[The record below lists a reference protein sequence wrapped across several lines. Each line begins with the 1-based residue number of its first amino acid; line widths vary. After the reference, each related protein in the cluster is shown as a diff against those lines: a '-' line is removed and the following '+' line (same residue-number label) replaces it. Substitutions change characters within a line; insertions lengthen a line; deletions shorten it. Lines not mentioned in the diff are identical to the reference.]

1 MSGSIQSFTSA
12 GLISQAAGLGTT
24 PAADPHEFAAE
35 VSNTSK
41 LVVNGNTVDTGRYL
55 IIAST
60 ASTHGASSS
69 ANDGQITIYDKQTNT
84 YVNVWGDPHLTASDG
99 NKAEFQQDGLTI
111 TLADG
116 TDVEIEPTA
125 LSNGVSHIA
134 EVAVTKNGQT
144 VEMTNFE
151 GQAGSQVTVSKVE
164 QGTAHTVDASM
175 GNLNDTV
182 LAASTS
188 DVGALSTLSG
198 YKIVSPTSQMDLD
211 GLGGGVGMYFNNFN
225 APATLAVSAAAS
237 TEAVAAATSQ
247 AATAVSEPITQAVA
261 SSNVLS
267 AGFAAPVETT
277 PASAGVTRVA
287 VDDILDVAGG
297 IYSTDTAVPSGTEQP
312 LTTVAATQTAT
323 ATSTTAVSVSTAASQ
338 SASVS
343 QTTNPSAGVTKVAV
357 DDLLDVAGGIYTTSP
372 AATPSATAAPV
383 DAKLSTG
390 APVSS
395 VVTPIS
401 VVAAPV
407 AIDKAS
413 PTTPTAV
420 GPITVTTPIAVPAAA
435 SAGTTPAATAS
446 ASAATPSVATSVAS
460 TTSPS
465 KKG

>member
-1 MSGSIQSFTSA
+1 MSGSIQSFTGA

-24 PAADPHEFAAE
+24 PASDPHEFAAE

-60 ASTHGASSS
+60 ASTHGTSSS

-116 TDVEIEPTA
+116 TDVEIEPTS

-151 GQAGSQVTVSKVE
+151 GQAGSQVTVGKVQ

-182 LAASTS
+182 LAASTK

-198 YKIVSPTSQMDLD
+198 YQIVSPTSQMDLD
-211 GLGGGVGMYFNNFN
+211 GLGGGVGMYFNSFN
-225 APATLAVSAAAS
+225 STASLGVSAAAS
-237 TEAVAAATSQ
+237 TEAVVAATSQ
-247 AATAVSEPITQAVA
+247 AASAVSEPITRAIA
-261 SSNVLS
+261 STSVSSTGS
-267 AGFAAPVETT
+267 AAAVETT
-277 PASAGVTRVA
+277 PASAGVTRAA

-297 IYSTDTAVPSGTEQP
+297 IYSTDTAAPSGTEQP
-312 LTTVAATQTAT
+312 QSTIAATQTAT
-323 ATSTTAVSVSTAASQ
+323 VTSGTAAAVTTAGSQ

-343 QTTNPSAGVTKVAV
+343 QTTNPSAGVTKVGV

-372 AATPSATAAPV
+372 AATPVTTASPVAATP
-383 DAKLSTG
+383 STG
-390 APVSS
+390 ASGSTVL
-395 VVTPIS
+395 TPIS

-413 PTTPTAV
+413 PATPTAV
-420 GPITVTTPIAVPAAA
+420 GPITVTTPIAVTAA
-435 SAGTTPAATAS
+435 SAGTTPVATAS
-446 ASAATPSVATSVAS
+446 ASVATPSVPTTVAS
-460 TTSPS
+460 STSPS
-465 KKG
+465 KNG